1 MKSIMIRVSIVAVA
15 VCLIFILSS
24 HRAQSV
30 VAAPQ
35 HPPLAL
41 THMYTGT
48 DGQSH
53 VEQVNVKFP
62 AVAGAPPTTEQT
74 EPIKAASAYIV
85 RAAPGGVE
93 GRHNADARRYV
104 IPVSGRAEVEVSGG
118 QKFFVEPG
126 RIYVAEDLTG
136 KGHTFRV
143 VGADD
148 WVALFVDFAPQ

>member
-1 MKSIMIRVSIVAVA
+1 MKSITIRFSMVAVA
-15 VCLIFILSS
+15 ISLIFIWSA

-30 VAAPQ
+30 VAAQQ
-35 HPPLAL
+35 HTPLAL
-41 THMYTGT
+41 TRMYTGA

-53 VEQVNVKFP
+53 IEQVDVKFP
-62 AVAGAPPTTEQT
+62 AVPGASRTTEQT
-74 EPIKAASAYIV
+74 EPVKVTSAYIV
-85 RAAPGGVE
+85 RAAPGAVE
-93 GRHNADARRYV
+93 GWHNADARRYV

-126 RIYVAEDLTG
+126 RIYMAEDLKG

-143 VGADD
+143 VGGDD